1 MIHPEIQKLMVA
13 DHVETLR
20 RDARRPA
27 RRTPFVREDDSEI
40 ELRMCRVSD
49 NEALAD
55 LAALSERPLPS
66 GSFVVALVNGRLVA
80 AQPVDGGPVLA
91 DPFTGTLNLRR
102 LLALRAAQIRGPETR
117 PMLRRLVRR
126 SATA

>member
-13 DHVETLR
+13 DHVEALR
-20 RDARRPA
+20 RDARRPI
-27 RRTPFVREDDSEI
+27 RRTPVVRQDGSRI

-55 LAALSERPLPS
+55 LAALNERALPA
-66 GSFVVALVNGRLVA
+66 GSFVVALVDGRLVA

-91 DPFTGTLNLRR
+91 DPFARTANLRR
-102 LLALRAAQIRGPETR
+102 LLDLRAAQIRGPQTR
-117 PMLRRLVRR
+117 TMLRRLVRR